1 MGVVSGLFQSRS
13 GVWVRDFE
21 HVVLRIVSLGFSLAS
36 ANAIRWFFLPLDGAD
51 RFQPII
57 GWMVAVGFG
66 ALGYFVSRG
75 LAHRL
80 MNRER
85 IWLYLPICL
94 LVEFVEI
101 VCNFGLAA
109 SMISEATWLHAVPTM
124 QRGVL
129 EVLTYAVLS
138 VIPLVSLLLAV
149 VDMDMARQRL
159 GPGGMGPMGSVKPM
173 PKPGPTGSYPAGNGA
188 TYGGGVA
195 GRSGGNGATYGGGA
209 GGGNGAT
216 YGAGYSGAKAAGA
229 ANGSPFAVP

>member
-1 MGVVSGLFQSRS
+1 MANALGLFQSRS

-36 ANAIRWFFLPLDGAD
+36 ANAIRWFFLPLDRAD

-57 GWMVAVGFG
+57 GWMVAAGFG
-66 ALGYFVSRG
+66 VLGYFVSRG

-109 SMISEATWLHAVPTM
+109 SMISEATWLHSVPTM

-149 VDMDMARQRL
+149 VDMDMTRQRMSGQGGSGQAGQG
-159 GPGGMGPMGSVKPM
+159 GPGFVTPFKPA
-173 PKPGPTGSYPAGNGA
+173 PKPLPPNSYPSGNGAMAGGKYAGAGAGNGA
-188 TYGGGVA
+188 AYSGGYGGVKA
-195 GRSGGNGATYGGGA
+195 GGGA
-209 GGGNGAT
+209 Q
-216 YGAGYSGAKAAGA
+216 
-229 ANGSPFAVP
+229 GSPLGVP